1 MKIVLQLCVY
11 SVMPLFGFTD
21 LMFWGRAIL
30 PTSNAIVFM
39 THYTQLI
46 TQPLLMP
53 EIR

>member
-1 MKIVLQLCVY
+1 
-11 SVMPLFGFTD
+11 MPLFGFTD

-46 TQPLLMP
+46 TQPPLAARRTP
-53 EIR
+53 HTAHRTPH